1 MFASDRTLLALEPT
15 LFRDVAF
22 LSQRL
27 TAGVCSTS
35 ESTLT
40 ASTLDP
46 DFLTAGTRP
55 GHIITIDE
63 VSYEIAEVSGS
74 DTLKISRL
82 RERDDGELI
91 PPPTLTSRPFSI
103 HTFGPQL
110 VLAHAQVL
118 NMLSLAP
125 SGSASHLISEDALLN
140 KADFATFEAHL
151 ALRHLLTSAG
161 TLSRDTPALATLRSS
176 LDAAIRTAHQTL
188 IAHID
193 LNADGTP
200 DSQRRLNIQYLTRM

>member
-1 MFASDRTLLALEPT
+1 MFATDRTLLALEPM

-27 TAGVCSTS
+27 TAGICSTS
-35 ESTLT
+35 ETTLT

-46 DFLTAGTRP
+46 DFLAAGVRP

-63 VSYEIAEVSGS
+63 VSYEIVQVSES
-74 DTLKISRL
+74 DALKISRL
-82 RERDDGELI
+82 RESEDGELI
-91 PPPTLTSRPFSI
+91 PPSTLSTRPFSI

-110 VLAHAQVL
+110 ALAHAQVL
-118 NMLSLAP
+118 NMLGLAP
-125 SGSASHLISEDALLN
+125 AGSSSALISEDALLN
-140 KADFATFEAHL
+140 KADFATFEARL
-151 ALRHLLTSAG
+151 ALKHLLTSAG
-161 TLSRDTPALATLRSS
+161 TLSRDTAALAALRSS
-176 LDAAIRTAHQTL
+176 LDAAIRIAHQTL

-193 LNADGTP
+193 LNGDGIP

>member
-1 MFASDRTLLALEPT
+1 MFASDRTLLALEPM
-15 LFRDVAF
+15 LFRDVLF

-27 TAGVCSTS
+27 TAGICSTS

-40 ASTLDP
+40 ASMLNP
-46 DFLTAGTRP
+46 DFLVAGIRP
-55 GHIITIDE
+55 SHIITIEE
-63 VSYEIAEVSGS
+63 VSFEIAEVSGS

-91 PPPTLTSRPFSI
+91 PPPTLSGRPFSI

-110 VLAHAQVL
+110 ALAHAQVL

-125 SGSASHLISEDALLN
+125 AGTTSPLVSEDALLN

-151 ALRHLLTSAG
+151 ALKHLLTSAG
-161 TLSRDTPALATLRSS
+161 TLSRDTPALAALRSS

-193 LNADGTP
+193 LNGDGAP